1 MKKNPVW
8 EKMDDVRAEFR
19 LLVSGHVPVGCSN
32 GWVLQPFSIFIV
44 TLQGFA
50 ETIYRDR
57 EQGIIPRPESS
68 VAYVRAN
75 EARRSV
81 TKSPEGVDYIAVGFS
96 FEYHGYADF
105 LNQFWIPSVLPPHVQ
120 EEMRG
125 TILELAAS
133 EERNEPFWRK
143 QIVRKKYG
151 YCLLDLLLT
160 CSERNFFP
168 DDDWRRLQPAIE
180 YLNEHY
186 RDNFDIDELL
196 RRSSLSRVHFYR
208 IFRRRFHLAPQE
220 YMISLRLREAAGL
233 LLNSDLSVAEIGRE
247 VGWDNPFYFSKVF
260 KSVIG
265 VSPLH
270 YRKNPGG
277 MSGEIITLF

>member
-81 TKSPEGVDYIAVGFS
+81 TKSPEG
-96 FEYHGYADF
+96 
-105 LNQFWIPSVLPPHVQ
+105 W
-120 EEMRG
+120 
-125 TILELAAS
+125 TI
-133 EERNEPFWRK
+133 
-143 QIVRKKYG
+143 
-151 YCLLDLLLT
+151 
-160 CSERNFFP
+160 
-168 DDDWRRLQPAIE
+168 
-180 YLNEHY
+180 
-186 RDNFDIDELL
+186 
-196 RRSSLSRVHFYR
+196 SLSDFPLNTMGTP
-208 IFRRRFHLAPQE
+208 IF
-220 YMISLRLREAAGL
+220 
-233 LLNSDLSVAEIGRE
+233 
-247 VGWDNPFYFSKVF
+247 
-260 KSVIG
+260 
-265 VSPLH
+265 
-270 YRKNPGG
+270 
-277 MSGEIITLF
+277 